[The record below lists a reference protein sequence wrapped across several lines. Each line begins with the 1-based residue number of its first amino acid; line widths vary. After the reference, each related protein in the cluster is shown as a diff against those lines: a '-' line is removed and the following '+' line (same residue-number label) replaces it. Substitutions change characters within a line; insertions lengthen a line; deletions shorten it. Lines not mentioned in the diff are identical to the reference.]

1 MSHQLTFA
9 DSEFSTKRRQ
19 TRKEI
24 FLSRMEQILPWQNMV
39 EVIEPFYPKAG
50 NGRRPYPLE
59 TMLRIHCMQHW
70 YNLSDGAMEDALYE
84 IASMRLFARL
94 SLDSALPDRTTIMN
108 FRHLLEQHQLARQLF
123 KTINRWLAEAGVM
136 MTQGTLVDATIIEAP
151 SSTKNKEQQRDPEM
165 HQTKKGNQWHFGMKA
180 HIIFI
185 RSASQRDIMSHQLT
199 FADSEFSTKRRQ
211 TRKEIFL
218 SRMEQI
224 LPWQNMVEVI
234 EPFYPK
240 AGNGRRPYPLET
252 MLRIHCMQHW
262 YNLSDGAMEDALYE
276 IASMRLFAR
285 LSLDSALPDRTTI
298 MNFRHLLEQHQLARQ
313 LFKTINRWLAEAGVM
328 MTQGTLVD
336 ATIIEAPSSTK
347 NKEQQRDPEM
357 HQTKKGNQWHFGMK
371 AHIGVDAKSGLTHSL
386 VTTAANEH
394 DLNQLG
400 NLLHGEEQ
408 FVSADAGYQGAPQR
422 EELAEVDVDWL
433 IAERPGKVKTLKQ
446 HPRKN
451 KTAINIEYMKASI
464 RARVEHPF
472 RIIKRQFG
480 FVKARYKGLLKND
493 NQLAMLFTLANLF
506 RVDQM
511 IRQWERSQ

>member
-9 DSEFSTKRRQ
+9 DSEFSSKRRQ

-123 KTINRWLAEAGVM
+123 KTI
-136 MTQGTLVDATIIEAP
+136 
-151 SSTKNKEQQRDPEM
+151 S
-165 HQTKKGNQWHFGMKA
+165 
-180 HIIFI
+180 
-185 RSASQRDIMSHQLT
+185 
-199 FADSEFSTKRRQ
+199 
-211 TRKEIFL
+211 
-218 SRMEQI
+218 
-224 LPWQNMVEVI
+224 
-234 EPFYPK
+234 
-240 AGNGRRPYPLET
+240 
-252 MLRIHCMQHW
+252 
-262 YNLSDGAMEDALYE
+262 
-276 IASMRLFAR
+276 
-285 LSLDSALPDRTTI
+285 
-298 MNFRHLLEQHQLARQ
+298 
-313 LFKTINRWLAEAGVM
+313 RWLAEAGVM

-433 IAERPGKVKTLKQ
+433 IAER
-446 HPRKN
+446 
-451 KTAINIEYMKASI
+451 
-464 RARVEHPF
+464 
-472 RIIKRQFG
+472 
-480 FVKARYKGLLKND
+480 
-493 NQLAMLFTLANLF
+493 
-506 RVDQM
+506 
-511 IRQWERSQ
+511 

>member
-1 MSHQLTFA
+1 MFVIWSHGTGFIMSHQLTFA
-9 DSEFSTKRRQ
+9 DSEFSSKRRQ

-136 MTQGTLVDATIIEAP
+136 MTQGTLVDA
-151 SSTKNKEQQRDPEM
+151 
-165 HQTKKGNQWHFGMKA
+165 
-180 HIIFI
+180 
-185 RSASQRDIMSHQLT
+185 
-199 FADSEFSTKRRQ
+199 
-211 TRKEIFL
+211 
-218 SRMEQI
+218 
-224 LPWQNMVEVI
+224 
-234 EPFYPK
+234 
-240 AGNGRRPYPLET
+240 
-252 MLRIHCMQHW
+252 
-262 YNLSDGAMEDALYE
+262 
-276 IASMRLFAR
+276 
-285 LSLDSALPDRTTI
+285 
-298 MNFRHLLEQHQLARQ
+298 
-313 LFKTINRWLAEAGVM
+313 
-328 MTQGTLVD
+328 
-336 ATIIEAPSSTK
+336 
-347 NKEQQRDPEM
+347 
-357 HQTKKGNQWHFGMK
+357 
-371 AHIGVDAKSGLTHSL
+371 KSGLTHSL

-394 DLNQLG
+394 DLNQPG

-408 FVSADAGYQGAPQR
+408 FVSADAGYQVAPQR

-433 IAERPGKVKTLKQ
+433 IAERPGKVRTLKQ

-511 IRQWERSQ
+511 IRQWERSH

>member
-24 FLSRMEQILPWQNMV
+24 FLSRMEQILPWQNMT
-39 EVIEPFYPKAG
+39 A
-50 NGRRPYPLE
+50 
-59 TMLRIHCMQHW
+59 
-70 YNLSDGAMEDALYE
+70 
-84 IASMRLFARL
+84 
-94 SLDSALPDRTTIMN
+94 
-108 FRHLLEQHQLARQLF
+108 
-123 KTINRWLAEAGVM
+123 
-136 MTQGTLVDATIIEAP
+136 
-151 SSTKNKEQQRDPEM
+151 
-165 HQTKKGNQWHFGMKA
+165 
-180 HIIFI
+180 
-185 RSASQRDIMSHQLT
+185 
-199 FADSEFSTKRRQ
+199 
-211 TRKEIFL
+211 
-218 SRMEQI
+218 
-224 LPWQNMVEVI
+224 VI

-464 RARVEHPF
+464 RAKVEHPF

-480 FVKARYKGLLKND
+480 FVKARYRGSGRTATTGEVFLVRAVSRGISQPLTHRLSLRAEALIHSVHVLYRNGHRGSWRVTAD
-493 NQLAMLFTLANLF
+493 FTHQRSCICTLIQNASQRSVIGEIYSLRLFWQILYVTL
-506 RVDQM
+506 
-511 IRQWERSQ
+511 

>member
-1 MSHQLTFA
+1 
-9 DSEFSTKRRQ
+9 
-19 TRKEI
+19 
-24 FLSRMEQILPWQNMV
+24 
-39 EVIEPFYPKAG
+39 
-50 NGRRPYPLE
+50 
-59 TMLRIHCMQHW
+59 
-70 YNLSDGAMEDALYE
+70 
-84 IASMRLFARL
+84 
-94 SLDSALPDRTTIMN
+94 
-108 FRHLLEQHQLARQLF
+108 
-123 KTINRWLAEAGVM
+123 
-136 MTQGTLVDATIIEAP
+136 
-151 SSTKNKEQQRDPEM
+151 
-165 HQTKKGNQWHFGMKA
+165 
-180 HIIFI
+180 
-185 RSASQRDIMSHQLT
+185 
-199 FADSEFSTKRRQ
+199 
-211 TRKEIFL
+211 
-218 SRMEQI
+218 
-224 LPWQNMVEVI
+224 
-234 EPFYPK
+234 
-240 AGNGRRPYPLET
+240 
-252 MLRIHCMQHW
+252 MQHW

-394 DLNQLG
+394 DLNQPG

-433 IAERPGKVKTLKQ
+433 IAERPGRVKTLKQ

-451 KTAINIEYMKASI
+451 KTAINIEYMSDRFNSKAEHQMRVGGQFSFIKFAHQFSFNAMQCQAGRNDIKARPAGWFYRITGIILFTKIKGQESI
-464 RARVEHPF
+464 FRVYMKIGHPSVIHRGCAL
-472 RIIKRQFG
+472 RII
-480 FVKARYKGLLKND
+480 
-493 NQLAMLFTLANLF
+493 TLDKQNA
-506 RVDQM
+506 
-511 IRQWERSQ
+511 

>member
-9 DSEFSTKRRQ
+9 DSEFSSKRRQ

-136 MTQGTLVDATIIEAP
+136 MTQGTLVDA
-151 SSTKNKEQQRDPEM
+151 
-165 HQTKKGNQWHFGMKA
+165 
-180 HIIFI
+180 
-185 RSASQRDIMSHQLT
+185 
-199 FADSEFSTKRRQ
+199 
-211 TRKEIFL
+211 
-218 SRMEQI
+218 
-224 LPWQNMVEVI
+224 
-234 EPFYPK
+234 
-240 AGNGRRPYPLET
+240 
-252 MLRIHCMQHW
+252 
-262 YNLSDGAMEDALYE
+262 
-276 IASMRLFAR
+276 
-285 LSLDSALPDRTTI
+285 
-298 MNFRHLLEQHQLARQ
+298 
-313 LFKTINRWLAEAGVM
+313 
-328 MTQGTLVD
+328 
-336 ATIIEAPSSTK
+336 
-347 NKEQQRDPEM
+347 
-357 HQTKKGNQWHFGMK
+357 
-371 AHIGVDAKSGLTHSL
+371 KSGLTHSL

-394 DLNQLG
+394 DLNQPG

-433 IAERPGKVKTLKQ
+433 IAERPGKVRTLKQ

-464 RARVEHPF
+464 RAKVEHPF

-506 RVDQM
+506 RADQM
-511 IRQWERSQ
+511 IRQWERSH